1 MKTKQEKNML
11 TPFLAKSFDHIRC
24 DERGNILSLHNEYMY
39 ERSKDA
45 GKPVYEPTFFLNG
58 EAIYKGPYFY
68 FDLQNGNYAISRKE
82 NDDEVGIWI
91 NGYKSYSLKRSN
103 LISQG
108 GLIKREN
115 GTMSAYWRLLNGK
128 LLTSENG
135 NLLYD
140 GNLLLK
146 KGLWDLAKIFGDS
159 IFGYRLF
166 VSQSHKCF
174 EIDLSTGNLIPID
187 CHGLRYIRYSQGKLL
202 TFSEGKFFVEKE
214 PFFDLEK
221 YLCELAK
228 QGQTSVLNSFDYS
241 NGILALVFNTPKS
254 RFKMFWQPFTIHLS
268 DRNGNIIDKKE
279 VSTPLLVNGKIV
291 EVNDD
296 YCMYGNCRYDFEIEY
311 PEKIYDNQVIN
322 NHLFVSSGYNQYYKV
337 NLPE

>member
-24 DERGNILSLHNEYMY
+24 DELGNVLSLHNQYMY
-39 ERSKDA
+39 ERSKNA
-45 GKPVYEPTFFLNG
+45 GKPVYDEPTFFLNG

-91 NGYKSYSLKRSN
+91 NGYKRYSLKRSN
-103 LISQG
+103 LISEGGIINQG
-108 GLIKREN
+108 N
-115 GTMSAYWRLLNGK
+115 STMSAYWQLLNDK
-128 LLTSENG
+128 LLTNENG

-166 VSQSHKCF
+166 VSQSYKCF

-187 CHGLRYIRYSQGKLL
+187 CLELRHIRYSQGKLL
-202 TFSEGKFFVEKE
+202 TFSKGKFFVEKE
-214 PFFDLEK
+214 PFFDLKK

-241 NGILALVFNTPKS
+241 NGMLALVFNNPKNI
-254 RFKMFWQPFTIHLS
+254 FKLQLHWQPFIIHLS
-268 DRNGNIIDKKE
+268 DENGNIIDKR
-279 VSTPLLVNGKIV
+279 
-291 EVNDD
+291 EVNPP
-296 YCMYGNCRYDFEIEY
+296 YWSMA
-311 PEKIYDNQVIN
+311 K
-322 NHLFVSSGYNQYYKV
+322 
-337 NLPE
+337 